1 MGMKKELQDMQ
12 IAILATDMF
21 EEVELTEP
29 RKALEDAGAETHL
42 ISVKG
47 GDIISANHF
56 DKSRTYDVDA
66 TFEEVD
72 AADYDAVLLPG
83 GALNADF
90 LRADPH
96 AQHFIA
102 EMDEA
107 GKPVAFICH
116 AAWLLVS
123 ADLVHGRKL
132 TSYHTIADDIRNAR
146 GTWLDQ
152 AVVVDDNWISSRQ
165 PSDIPKF
172 NEAMIKLF
180 AESYHLIPVM

>member
-1 MGMKKELQDMQ
+1 MSTTKELQGML

-21 EEVELTEP
+21 EEAELKEP
-29 RKALEDAGAETHL
+29 RQAMEDAGAETHL

-47 GDIISANHF
+47 GDIVSANHF
-56 DKSRTYDVDA
+56 DKGRKYDVDA
-66 TFEEVD
+66 TFEEVE

-90 LRADPH
+90 LRVDPH
-96 AQHFIA
+96 AQYFVA

-107 GKPVAFICH
+107 GKPIAFICH
-116 AAWLLVS
+116 APWLLVS

-132 TSYHTIADDIRNAR
+132 TSYHTIADDIRNA
-146 GTWLDQ
+146 GGKWLDQ
-152 AVVVDDNWISSRQ
+152 AVVIDNNWISSRQ

-180 AESYHLIPVM
+180 AELYHLIPAM